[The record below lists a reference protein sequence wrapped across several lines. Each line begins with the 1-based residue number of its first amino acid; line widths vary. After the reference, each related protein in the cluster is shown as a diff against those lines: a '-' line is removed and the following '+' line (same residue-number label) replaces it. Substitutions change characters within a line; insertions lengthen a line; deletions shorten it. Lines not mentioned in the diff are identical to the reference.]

1 MSLGHL
7 GHTVQFLDLLE
18 KLERLVPGASEA
30 PAHDCASDPGQA
42 EDYFFVMI
50 FCNYVF
56 FVIIFSRAPDIRIR
70 ETGGYDSLVELSG
83 RRKPN
88 EADVIDNVLFQPL
101 EFRMRNQIVLVDNK
115 VLWRLQTIVPFKQQ
129 DQKDLLN
136 LPLYRAMYFYIVM
149 CSL

>member
-1 MSLGHL
+1 M
-7 GHTVQFLDLLE
+7 
-18 KLERLVPGASEA
+18 
-30 PAHDCASDPGQA
+30 
-42 EDYFFVMI
+42 
-50 FCNYVF
+50 
-56 FVIIFSRAPDIRIR
+56 IIFSRAPDIRIR

-149 CSL
+149 CSLSL